1 MIAHGRL
8 QVQLKFKFSWLAV
21 YSRVSTNVLECLPR
35 TCTLLTL
42 CGVCEPIVST
52 FLGRGGIAS
61 IILEPGVVLGLIFDI
76 GPVRIQCFFS
86 GKPVSADATVF

>member
-21 YSRVSTNVLECLPR
+21 YSRVLTNVLECLPR

-42 CGVCEPIVST
+42 CGVCGPIVST
-52 FLGRGGIAS
+52 VLSKSSIAS
-61 IILEPGVVLGLIFDI
+61 IILEPGMVGGLIFDI
-76 GPVRIQCFFS
+76 GLVWIQCFFS